1 MKDFNTFEFMT
12 TEENEVLLLLY
23 ARITEPLNPTV
34 KLDYENHKIILH
46 RNDED
51 EVMLENIENS
61 VFNDLQ
67 DEVGLLVCEL
77 SPTENDEETE
87 VIYAYEADI
96 ID

>member
-1 MKDFNTFEFMT
+1 
-12 TEENEVLLLLY
+12 
-23 ARITEPLNPTV
+23 
-34 KLDYENHKIILH
+34 
-46 RNDED
+46 
-51 EVMLENIENS
+51 MLENIENS